1 MGFKE
6 RLRDK
11 RIEAGMLQRDLAAKA
26 GVTTRTIQNYE
37 LGTRRPQH
45 TEVVQRLA
53 EVLGTTPD
61 YLMGMEGQ
69 YIMAA
74 QQQGG
79 AKAARDIED
88 LVAEVSGLF
97 AGGTLDDEAMEGAMR
112 ALNEAYWRAKEKNK
126 KYTPK
131 KYRTDETDG

>member
-11 RIEAGMLQRDLAAKA
+11 RIEAGMLQRDLAEKA

-53 EVLGTTPD
+53 EALGTTPD

-74 QQQGG
+74 QHQGG

-131 KYRTDETDG
+131 KYRTEDTDG

>member
-11 RIEAGMLQRDLAAKA
+11 RIEVGMLQRDLAAKA

-53 EVLGTTPD
+53 EALGTTPD

>member
-53 EVLGTTPD
+53 EALETTPD

-131 KYRTDETDG
+131 KYRTEDTDG

>member
-53 EVLGTTPD
+53 EALGTTSD

-131 KYRTDETDG
+131 KYRKEETDG

>member
-53 EVLGTTPD
+53 EALGPTPD

-131 KYRTDETDG
+131 KYRTEDTDG